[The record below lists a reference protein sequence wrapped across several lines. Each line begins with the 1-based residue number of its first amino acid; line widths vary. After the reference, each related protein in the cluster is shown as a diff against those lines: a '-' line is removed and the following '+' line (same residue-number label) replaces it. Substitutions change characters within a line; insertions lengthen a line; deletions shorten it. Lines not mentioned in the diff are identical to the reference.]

1 MMAQMARQLTI
12 SNNLANVSTPGYKEE
27 TLAVED
33 FRGLYLNRI
42 GPDGQAAEIGPLSTA
57 VRLERTGINLAQGA
71 LMETGNVLDL
81 AIAGDAFFAIQTPTG
96 ETEYTRNGQFK
107 LNNDRQLVT
116 NDGALVLGETGPIV
130 LPAGDIWV
138 DADGSVRVD
147 GEQVARLQLTAF
159 ADGAEFTAAGNS
171 RYRVAGDGVTSETA
185 GVSQGYL
192 EGSNVDVGQA
202 QVDMMAASRSYQMA
216 QRMLQLSDQSLAL
229 AVSDIGK
236 VG

>member
-1 MMAQMARQLTI
+1 
-12 SNNLANVSTPGYKEE
+12 
-27 TLAVED
+27 
-33 FRGLYLNRI
+33 
-42 GPDGQAAEIGPLSTA
+42 
-57 VRLERTGINLAQGA
+57 
-71 LMETGNVLDL
+71 
-81 AIAGDAFFAIQTPTG
+81 
-96 ETEYTRNGQFK
+96 
-107 LNNDRQLVT
+107 VT

-202 QVDMMAASRSYQMA
+202 QVDMMAASRGYQMA